1 MSKKTVIFT
10 GTALRTSYVYL
21 TNVLVSLHRQPE
33 PLPGI
38 YQEAILK
45 FQQ

>member
-1 MSKKTVIFT
+1 MSKKAVLFA
-10 GTALRTSYVYL
+10 GTAVITSYL
-21 TNVLVSLHRQPE
+21 TNALVSLHRQSE
-33 PLPGI
+33 LLPGI

>member
-1 MSKKTVIFT
+1 MSKKAVVFT
-10 GTALRTSYVYL
+10 DTAVRTSYL
-21 TNVLVSLHRQPE
+21 TNALVSLHRQPE